1 MKVKRYWKKIAVLV
15 MTTAFLL
22 QGQAV
27 LAAETE
33 TVVTETAET
42 KEVKAA
48 PQTEAPAPQTEA
60 PQTEAPAPQT
70 EAPAPQTE
78 APQTEAP
85 APQTEAPQTEAPQ
98 TEAPQT
104 EAPQTEAPQTE
115 APQTEAPQT
124 EAPQT
129 EAPQTEAPQTEAPQ
143 TEAPQTET
151 SQTEV
156 PETEAAQTEEVQTES
171 ESETETEKDEE
182 TVYKTDFRFENG
194 EVIIIA
200 KASTDAKLPENTEMK
215 VKKLE
220 VGSAEYEEAKKASEA
235 KLGVSEDAEYLF
247 YDVTFVSDGKE
258 LDPAE
263 GTVVVQVEFKTIQV
277 DGSAQQQ
284 SVLQIDD
291 TASGKVAKDVT
302 AAAPE
307 GSNMSSVKFAF

>member
-1 MKVKRYWKKIAVLV
+1 

-70 EAPAPQTE
+70 EAPQTEAPAPQTE

-85 APQTEAPQTEAPQ
+85 APQTEAPQTEAPQTEAPQ

>member
-1 MKVKRYWKKIAVLV
+1 MSERRW
-15 MTTAFLL
+15 
-22 QGQAV
+22 
-27 LAAETE
+27 
-33 TVVTETAET
+33 
-42 KEVKAA
+42 A
-48 PQTEAPAPQTEA
+48 PGAWRSSQQ
-60 PQTEAPAPQT
+60 
-70 EAPAPQTE
+70 
-78 APQTEAP
+78 
-85 APQTEAPQTEAPQ
+85 
-98 TEAPQT
+98 
-104 EAPQTEAPQTE
+104 
-115 APQTEAPQT
+115 
-124 EAPQT
+124 
-129 EAPQTEAPQTEAPQ
+129 
-143 TEAPQTET
+143 EAPQTET

>member
-22 QGQAV
+22 QGQAA

-60 PQTEAPAPQT
+60 PQTEAP
-70 EAPAPQTE
+70 
-78 APQTEAP
+78 
-85 APQTEAPQTEAPQ
+85 
-98 TEAPQT
+98 
-104 EAPQTEAPQTE
+104 APQTEAPQTE

>member
-22 QGQAV
+22 QGQAA

-48 PQTEAPAPQTEA
+48 PQTEAP
-60 PQTEAPAPQT
+60 QTEAPAPQT
-70 EAPAPQTE
+70 ET
-78 APQTEAP
+78 
-85 APQTEAPQTEAPQ
+85 
-98 TEAPQT
+98 
-104 EAPQTEAPQTE
+104 
-115 APQTEAPQT
+115 PQTEAPQT

>member
-48 PQTEAPAPQTEA
+48 PQTEAPQTEA
-60 PQTEAPAPQT
+60 P
-70 EAPAPQTE
+70 
-78 APQTEAP
+78 
-85 APQTEAPQTEAPQ
+85 
-98 TEAPQT
+98 
-104 EAPQTEAPQTE
+104 
-115 APQTEAPQT
+115 
-124 EAPQT
+124 
-129 EAPQTEAPQTEAPQ
+129 APQTEAPQTEAPQ

-220 VGSAEYEEAKKASEA
+220 VGSAEYEEAKRASEA

>member
-60 PQTEAPAPQT
+60 PQTEAP
-70 EAPAPQTE
+70 
-78 APQTEAP
+78 
-85 APQTEAPQTEAPQ
+85 
-98 TEAPQT
+98 
-104 EAPQTEAPQTE
+104 

-220 VGSAEYEEAKKASEA
+220 VGSAEYEEAKRASEA

>member
-60 PQTEAPAPQT
+60 PQTEAP
-70 EAPAPQTE
+70 
-78 APQTEAP
+78 
-85 APQTEAPQTEAPQ
+85 APQ

-171 ESETETEKDEE
+171 ESETETEKNEE

-220 VGSAEYEEAKKASEA
+220 VGSAEYEEAKRASEA

>member
-22 QGQAV
+22 QGQAA

-48 PQTEAPAPQTEA
+48 PQTEAPQTEA
-60 PQTEAPAPQT
+60 P
-70 EAPAPQTE
+70 
-78 APQTEAP
+78 
-85 APQTEAPQTEAPQ
+85 
-98 TEAPQT
+98 
-104 EAPQTEAPQTE
+104 

>member
-22 QGQAV
+22 QGQAA

-42 KEVKAA
+42 KEVKA
-48 PQTEAPAPQTEA
+48 
-60 PQTEAPAPQT
+60 
-70 EAPAPQTE
+70 APQTE

-129 EAPQTEAPQTEAPQ
+129 EAP
-143 TEAPQTET
+143 
-151 SQTEV
+151 
-156 PETEAAQTEEVQTES
+156 QTEEVQTES

>member
-70 EAPAPQTE
+70 EAPQTE
-78 APQTEAP
+78 AP
-85 APQTEAPQTEAPQ
+85 APQ

>member
-48 PQTEAPAPQTEA
+48 PQTEAP
-60 PQTEAPAPQT
+60 
-70 EAPAPQTE
+70 
-78 APQTEAP
+78 
-85 APQTEAPQTEAPQ
+85 
-98 TEAPQT
+98 
-104 EAPQTEAPQTE
+104 

>member
-60 PQTEAPAPQT
+60 PQTEAPAPK
-70 EAPAPQTE
+70 
-78 APQTEAP
+78 
-85 APQTEAPQTEAPQ
+85 TEAPQTEAPQ

-115 APQTEAPQT
+115 AT
-124 EAPQT
+124 
-129 EAPQTEAPQTEAPQ
+129 QTEAPQ

-220 VGSAEYEEAKKASEA
+220 VGSAEYEEAKRASEA

>member
-70 EAPAPQTE
+70 EAPQTE
-78 APQTEAP
+78 AP
-85 APQTEAPQTEAPQ
+85 APQ

-220 VGSAEYEEAKKASEA
+220 VGSAEYEEAKRASEA

>member
-60 PQTEAPAPQT
+60 PQTEAP
-70 EAPAPQTE
+70 
-78 APQTEAP
+78 
-85 APQTEAPQTEAPQ
+85 
-98 TEAPQT
+98 
-104 EAPQTEAPQTE
+104 APQTEAPQTE

-220 VGSAEYEEAKKASEA
+220 VGSAEYEEAKRASEA